1 MPLLI
6 VALGVVLLLVM
17 MTKLKLNA
25 FIALMLVALFVGL
38 LQGMSLPEV
47 YESMLD
53 GIGGQLDDLVL
64 ILGFGA
70 MLGRIL
76 ADSGAAQRIAT
87 SMLAF
92 FGISRVQL
100 AMVLT
105 AFAIGITMFY
115 EVGFILLIPIVF
127 TIVRENR
134 LPLLWVGLPMSIAL
148 STMHSFL
155 PPHPGPAAVA
165 GTFEAS
171 MGLTLFYG
179 LFIAMPAAA
188 LIAFTWPRLPFVRRM
203 NPSIPVGLVAE
214 NDFADEDL
222 PSFGTCLC
230 IVLIPVVLMAGS
242 AIGELTMG
250 EHHPVLTYLAF
261 FGEGPIALLV
271 ALLVAI
277 YVLGP
282 NIGRARVL
290 APAAPLLADDQAHL
304 SPDRRDSEQS
314 HDGGPGSATANAGH
328 GVSGTA
334 QQLKP
339 HSGSGP
345 AGPPAGQ
352 AGGSAGGSASGEP
365 APSRWDAVMN
375 SCSDAVKPMA
385 IIILIIGAGG
395 AFKQVLVDSGMAD
408 YVKDLTSGWD
418 ISPII
423 LAWAIAVI
431 LRIALGSA
439 TVAIVTAAGVV
450 LPLVQSSGASPE
462 LMVLAVSCG
471 SIACSHVNDP
481 GFWLFKEFFNLSVI
495 QAIKART
502 TYTSALSVLG
512 LGGVLIMNIIVG

>member
-1 MPLLI
+1 
-6 VALGVVLLLVM
+6 
-17 MTKLKLNA
+17 
-25 FIALMLVALFVGL
+25 
-38 LQGMSLPEV
+38 
-47 YESMLD
+47 
-53 GIGGQLDDLVL
+53 
-64 ILGFGA
+64 
-70 MLGRIL
+70 
-76 ADSGAAQRIAT
+76 
-87 SMLAF
+87 
-92 FGISRVQL
+92 
-100 AMVLT
+100 
-105 AFAIGITMFY
+105 
-115 EVGFILLIPIVF
+115 
-127 TIVRENR
+127 
-134 LPLLWVGLPMSIAL
+134 
-148 STMHSFL
+148 
-155 PPHPGPAAVA
+155 
-165 GTFEAS
+165 
-171 MGLTLFYG
+171 
-179 LFIAMPAAA
+179 FIAMPAAA
-188 LIAFTWPRLPFVRRM
+188 LIAFTWPRLPFIRRM

-222 PSFGTCLC
+222 PSFPTCLC

-242 AIGELTMG
+242 AIGELTMS
-250 EHHPVLTYLAF
+250 ENNPVLTYLAF

-290 APAAPLLADDQAHL
+290 APAAPLRADDQAQP
-304 SPDRRDSEQS
+304 SPDLRDSEQP
-314 HDGGPGSATANAGH
+314 HDGGPGSTRATASTNAGH
-328 GVSGTA
+328 AASGTA

-339 HSGSGP
+339 RSGSGP
-345 AGPPAGQ
+345 AGPLAGQ
-352 AGGSAGGSASGEP
+352 GAGSAGGSASGEP
-365 APSRWDAVMN
+365 APSRWDAVVN

-450 LPLVQSSGASPE
+450 LPLVQSSGVSPE